1 MLLTPSLGSLWPAV
15 LKQQILAVLV
25 FCPYLYNEPQEVGAR
40 SISVPT
46 GGLVISSLIREVKG
60 QFRGDSA
67 SASDTSF
74 APGGPPSPSLIN
86 LLKPVALQPQLL
98 RLRCTKTES
107 CHLIKIKI
115 N

>member
-1 MLLTPSLGSLWPAV
+1 MLLTPSLGSLWPV
-15 LKQQILAVLV
+15 GRKQQILAVLV
-25 FCPYLYNEPQEVGAR
+25 FYPYLYNEPQEVGTL
-40 SISVPT
+40 SISMPT
-46 GGLVISSLIREVKG
+46 GGPVISSLIREVKG

-67 SASDTSF
+67 PASDISI
-74 APGGPPSPSLIN
+74 APDSPPSPSLIN

>member
-1 MLLTPSLGSLWPAV
+1 MLLTPSLGSLWPV
-15 LKQQILAVLV
+15 GRKQQILAVLV
-25 FCPYLYNEPQEVGAR
+25 FYPYLYNEPQEVGAL
-40 SISVPT
+40 SISMPT
-46 GGLVISSLIREVKG
+46 GGPVISSLIREVKG

-67 SASDTSF
+67 PASDISI
-74 APGGPPSPSLIN
+74 APDGPPSPSLIN
-86 LLKPVALQPQLL
+86 LLKPVSLQSQLL